1 MNLLK
6 AIEYFCNVD
15 DRQFVILQEIKA
27 LNQLGILW
35 CLRED
40 YEKAGTFLQH
50 SLGNYQQFMSR
61 EEKHYLYETIDLL
74 DKGSGAVEVRFLYNL

>member
-1 MNLLK
+1 MLK
-6 AIEYFCNVD
+6 ALEYFCNVD

-40 YEKAGTFLQH
+40 YEKAGTFLSQ
-50 SLGNYQQFMSR
+50 SLGNYQQFMKR
-61 EEKHYLYETIDLL
+61 EVKHYLYETIDLL
-74 DKGSGAVEVRFLYNL
+74 NKGSDGVEVRFLHA